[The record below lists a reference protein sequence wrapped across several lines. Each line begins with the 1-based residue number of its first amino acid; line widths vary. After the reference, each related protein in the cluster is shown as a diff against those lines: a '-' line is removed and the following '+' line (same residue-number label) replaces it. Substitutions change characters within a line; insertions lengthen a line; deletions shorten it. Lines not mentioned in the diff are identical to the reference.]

1 MLHLL
6 FTEWTEIA
14 LLKGGCHLNLF
25 YNDESDKLGIQQLYV
40 KDNKVIRANY
50 MSLEIDELC
59 DSLISLKDIRKKVIK
74 KESKNGV

>member
-6 FTEWTEIA
+6 FTEWTEMA
-14 LLKGGCHLNLF
+14 LLKGGCRLNLF
-25 YNDESDKLGIQQLYV
+25 YDDKSDKLGIQQLYV
-40 KDNKVIRANY
+40 KNNKVIKVNF

-74 KESKNGV
+74 GDRNGV